1 MLNDSAKG
9 VCVGVGDPGTMPG
22 PAGPQFLHTSQALHQ
37 LHNNSLVSHEE
48 FDFVFKTQEDVS
60 NLDNF
65 VDLQN
70 DVFFQNDNLSFF
82 NDSCVENNH
91 LEPKLPP
98 VKDRL
103 AKNKVLGRH

>member
-9 VCVGVGDPGTMPG
+9 VCVGVGDLGTTPG

-48 FDFVFKTQEDVS
+48 FDFVFKSQEDVS

-70 DVFFQNDNLSFF
+70 DDNLSVF
-82 NDSCVENNH
+82 NDSYVENNH

-103 AKNKVLGRH
+103 ARNKVLGRH